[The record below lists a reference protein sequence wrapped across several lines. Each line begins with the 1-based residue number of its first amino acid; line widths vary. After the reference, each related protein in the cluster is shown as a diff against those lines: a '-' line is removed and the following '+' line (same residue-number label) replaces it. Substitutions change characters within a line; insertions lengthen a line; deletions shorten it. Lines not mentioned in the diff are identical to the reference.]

1 MSERRDRAPN
11 AGDAGGFQT
20 THWSLVLRAGH
31 REDRAAETALAALC
45 ERYWY
50 PLYVYVRRRTADVNE
65 AQDLT
70 QEFFAWLLEKNA
82 LASAC
87 PERGRFR
94 GFLLTAMKNFLSNQW
109 DRAKARKR
117 GGGVRRLSLDLD
129 DGESRLRLEPAHE
142 LTPERLYERQWVL
155 TLLELVMRRLQE
167 EYQSSGKAGL
177 FERLKGGITGD
188 RDRPAHAAAAAELG
202 LSEEAARQAASRLR
216 KRYRELLR
224 EEVAHTLAEP
234 ADVDDEIRSFFAVLE
249 G

>member
-1 MSERRDRAPN
+1 MNERRHLGQNEPA
-11 AGDAGGFQT
+11 AGSFQT
-20 THWSLVLRAGH
+20 THWSLVLRAGQ
-31 REDRAAETALAALC
+31 RADRDADTALATLC

-50 PLYVYVRRRTADVNE
+50 PLYVYVRRRVADGAE

-70 QEFFAWLLEKNA
+70 QEFFAWLLEKNP

-94 GFLLTAMKNFLSNQW
+94 GFLLTALKNFLANQW
-109 DRAKARKR
+109 DRAKAQKR

-142 LTPERLYERQWVL
+142 LTPERLYARQWVL

-167 EYQSSGKAGL
+167 EYQSSGRGQL

-188 RDRPAHAAAAAELG
+188 CDRPAYAAAASELG
-202 LSEEAARQAASRLR
+202 LSEDAARQAASRLR
-216 KRYRELLR
+216 RRYRELLR
-224 EEVAHTLAEP
+224 EEVAQTLAEP
-234 ADVDDEIRSFFAVLE
+234 ADVDDEIRSFFAVLS